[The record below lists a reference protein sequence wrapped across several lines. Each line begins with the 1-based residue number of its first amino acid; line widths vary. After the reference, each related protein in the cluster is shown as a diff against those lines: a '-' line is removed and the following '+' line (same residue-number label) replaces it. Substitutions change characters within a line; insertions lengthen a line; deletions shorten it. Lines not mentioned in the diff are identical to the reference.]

1 MQTFS
6 TPCIRNTHQPE
17 WEIPDG
23 GSGVVPTPTFKSLQC
38 LLSHGRLHRKWNQ
51 SAVQPARQPTLVQN
65 RGDGSL
71 DLLRDN
77 MAEVMRPEVNETA
90 TAKGSSGFVQKNPF
104 KIHKPSQYGME
115 KQHKGA
121 KLFRTSSKGV
131 QHLRS
136 WWPTHCISQNWLR
149 VHSSWL
155 RTANLFFV
163 KQLFSLGKCSFWLIS
178 S

>member
-65 RGDGSL
+65 GGDGSL

-121 KLFRTSSKGV
+121 KLFRNIYVADG
-131 QHLRS
+131 QHTVS
-136 WWPTHCISQNWLR
+136 VKTDWGCILPDFAQQIYFLLNNCS
-149 VHSSWL
+149 V
-155 RTANLFFV
+155 
-163 KQLFSLGKCSFWLIS
+163 LGSAVSDW
-178 S
+178 